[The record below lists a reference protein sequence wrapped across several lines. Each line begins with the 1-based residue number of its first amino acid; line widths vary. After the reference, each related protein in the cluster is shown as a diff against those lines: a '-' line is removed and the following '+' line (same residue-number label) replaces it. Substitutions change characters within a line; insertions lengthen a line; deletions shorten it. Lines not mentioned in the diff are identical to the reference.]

1 MQTNL
6 AFKHQQEFTYG
17 DYLTWPGEEKWQIIN
32 GTAYNMSPAPAIEH
46 QLILVE
52 LSRQFANYLLDKT
65 CKIISSPVD
74 VVFPDSNKDIKDA
87 RDVVQPDII
96 IVCDHKKIKSHKH
109 CVGSPDLIIE
119 ILSPSTSKLD
129 LKDKLKLYEREGV
142 KEYWIVFPNDK
153 IINVYKS
160 ENNRYG
166 IFEVYTAEDK
176 IKAGIFPDLEID
188 LSLVF
193 REYIQEE

>member
-1 MQTNL
+1 M
-6 AFKHQQEFTYG
+6 
-17 DYLTWPGEEKWQIIN
+17 
-32 GTAYNMSPAPAIEH
+32 
-46 QLILVE
+46 
-52 LSRQFANYLLDKT
+52 
-65 CKIISSPVD
+65 
-74 VVFPDSNKDIKDA
+74 VFPDSNKDIKDA
-87 RDVVQPDII
+87 KDVVQPDII

-129 LKDKLKLYEREGV
+129 LKDKLKLYERECV
-142 KEYWIVFPNDK
+142 KEYWIVFPN
-153 IINVYKS
+153 
-160 ENNRYG
+160 
-166 IFEVYTAEDK
+166 DK